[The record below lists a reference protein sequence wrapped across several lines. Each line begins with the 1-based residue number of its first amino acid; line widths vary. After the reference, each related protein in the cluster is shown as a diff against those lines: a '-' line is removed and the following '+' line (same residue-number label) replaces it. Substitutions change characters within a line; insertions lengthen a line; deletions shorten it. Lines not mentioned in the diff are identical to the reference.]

1 MSTYSRT
8 GYKWSVNE
16 ILSLQREFELLGW
29 SVEQIAEK
37 HKRTPNAIM
46 FKLDNEGFADY
57 NVLYSNYHGLNST
70 LPVTRKPNTT
80 LNLLSEC
87 DDTSSEQSEDDN
99 ADEEY
104 FDDGADEEDE
114 DEDDYD
120 DGEDDVANLSER
132 VDGLEEGISEIR
144 NMINKMMSLFTTKP
158 DCSGVSL

>member
-57 NVLYSNYHGLNST
+57 NVLYSNNHELNST
-70 LPVTRKPNTT
+70 MSVTRKAKTT
-80 LNLLSEC
+80 QNFLSEC
-87 DDTSSEQSEDDN
+87 DDSSSEQSEEDN

-104 FDDGADEEDE
+104 FDDGADEDDDDEYDVEEDE
-114 DEDDYD
+114 
-120 DGEDDVANLSER
+120 VANLSER
-132 VDGLEEGISEIR
+132 VDGLEEGILEIR
-144 NMINKMMSLFTTKP
+144 NMINKMMGLFTTNKS
-158 DCSGVSL
+158 DCSGVTL